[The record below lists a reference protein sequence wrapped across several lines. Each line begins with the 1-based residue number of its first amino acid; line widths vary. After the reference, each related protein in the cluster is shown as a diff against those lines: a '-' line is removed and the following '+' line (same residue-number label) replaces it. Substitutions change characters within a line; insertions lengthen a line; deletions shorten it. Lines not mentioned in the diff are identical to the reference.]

1 MSTLYRRFPGECIAT
16 FFLHIDPKT
25 ANMSQF
31 LQLGPLDFDPD
42 LGYVSYFWGI
52 DSANNHSHISKPHPL
67 NNTDTLGGRFPWPV
81 TLSKCNWFLEHTPN
95 LHIWRALPRS
105 WDSFFLLVLLSMR
118 SGNKDWKCSACSFVP
133 NWDMLA
139 SWNSETMNNKWAAP
153 VPLHLGCWPW
163 LWGSGKTTVFWQKLG
178 LVSAVIP
185 RRDSNISSYWI
196 LAFSMWGSKN
206 QLHLG
211 PLDFDPDLGYVRY
224 FWGID
229 QPITAQSQ
237 PHPLNNTDTLSGRF
251 PWPVI

>member
-1 MSTLYRRFPGECIAT
+1 M
-16 FFLHIDPKT
+16 
-25 ANMSQF
+25 
-31 LQLGPLDFDPD
+31 QLVSGTHPQSSYMTRSSEE
-42 LGYVSYFWGI
+42 LG
-52 DSANNHSHISKPHPL
+52 L
-67 NNTDTLGGRFPWPV
+67 
-81 TLSKCNWFLEHTPN
+81 
-95 LHIWRALPRS
+95 
-105 WDSFFLLVLLSMR
+105 FFLLVLLSMR

-211 PLDFDPDLGYVRY
+211 PLDFDPDLGYVSY

-229 QPITAQSQ
+229 SANNHSHISKS
-237 PHPLNNTDTLSGRF
+237 HPLNNTDTLGGRF
-251 PWPVI
+251 PWPVTLSKCNWFLEHTPNLHIWRALPRSWDSFFCSFCYQCGLEIRIGSAVRALSYQTGTC